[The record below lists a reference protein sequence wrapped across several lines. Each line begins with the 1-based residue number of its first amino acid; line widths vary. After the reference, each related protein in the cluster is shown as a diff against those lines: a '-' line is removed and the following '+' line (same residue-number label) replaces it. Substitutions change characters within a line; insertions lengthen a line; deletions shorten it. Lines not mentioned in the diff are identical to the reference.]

1 MMQDSAYAS
10 AYNDRMG
17 KMTRYLKEHEDLAKA
32 ECEEL
37 LYLPVAVHF
46 EGVGIDMDCA
56 IQMALSQIDRL
67 NADYSGQN
75 DDLSKF
81 TNNQATW
88 PGTQNKES
96 CVRFCLATLSHPA
109 GSGIAEG
116 DYAVTLNKYADDV
129 ENVPEWSGYINFY
142 VRGVMGGGVL
152 GYSPLGGTGTGDGV
166 VIGVNYFG
174 EVSCGG
180 NTIDVTYSLGRTAT
194 HELGHY
200 LSLEHTFG
208 NDCVTDNDGLADT
221 PITSAATYGCYT
233 EGETIF
239 TCDDPILW
247 PDYMDYC
254 DDRCM
259 YMFSKGQVNQVEAY
273 VNTSLQTLLNNAT
286 TYCQDAACIHFK
298 VSMTKSNESCA
309 GNDGAIKLVAT
320 GGAEPYQYSIANGLN
335 ISENGNFTNLQQNN
349 YHIVVTDQAGC
360 EFIDSTKVT
369 REIPPIEITQT
380 KSAFCG
386 DNSGSLTVKVNYDDV
401 FSYKV
406 EGVTGF
412 QDTTFFPN
420 LPGGIYTVIAKNATG
435 CTAKIKATIKD
446 ESDLNLVVKSVKPV
460 NCPLFENGQIIL
472 AVSNGVAPF
481 VWQLD
486 GGNRMDEG
494 TFKNL
499 SPGDY
504 LVSVEDERGCHTE
517 KIFKIGLS
525 YLEIG
530 DDCPCQVFIP
540 NAMTPNGD
548 GLNDLLDI
556 VPSCPISDFRLE
568 VYDRLGNI
576 IFTSTSVKEKWNG
589 GEDSY
594 FVSPGVYP
602 YKVTFRWGLADN
614 ESLEVETIKGFVTIL
629 R

>member
-1 MMQDSAYAS
+1 
-10 AYNDRMG
+10 
-17 KMTRYLKEHEDLAKA
+17 
-32 ECEEL
+32 
-37 LYLPVAVHF
+37 
-46 EGVGIDMDCA
+46 
-56 IQMALSQIDRL
+56 MA
-67 NADYSGQN
+67 
-75 DDLSKF
+75 
-81 TNNQATW
+81 
-88 PGTQNKES
+88 
-96 CVRFCLATLSHPA
+96 
-109 GSGIAEG
+109 
-116 DYAVTLNKYADDV
+116 
-129 ENVPEWSGYINFY
+129 
-142 VRGVMGGGVL
+142 GGVL
-152 GYSPLGGTGTGDGV
+152 GYSPVGGTGTGDGV
-166 VIGVNYFG
+166 VIGASYFG

-200 LSLEHTFG
+200 LSLQHTFG
-208 NDCVTDNDGLADT
+208 NDCATDNDGLTDT
-221 PITSAATYGCYT
+221 PITNAATYGCYA
-233 EGETIF
+233 EGETIV

-254 DDRCM
+254 DDACM
-259 YMFSKGQVNQVEAY
+259 YMFSTGQVDQVEAY
-273 VNTSLQTLLNNAT
+273 VNTSLQALLNNAT
-286 TYCQDAACIHFK
+286 TRCQDAACINFEVNLSK
-298 VSMTKSNESCA
+298 TNESCA
-309 GNDGAIKLVAT
+309 GNDGAINLVAT

-335 ISENGNFTNLQQNN
+335 VSANGNFSNLQQNK
-349 YHIVVTDQAGC
+349 YFIVVTDQAGC
-360 EFIDSTKVT
+360 EFIDSAKVT
-369 REIPPIEITQT
+369 REIPPIEITNT

-386 DNSGSLTVKVNYDDV
+386 DNSGSLTVKVNYDDD
-401 FSYKV
+401 FNYKV

-412 QDTTFFPN
+412 QDTTYFPN
-420 LPGGIYTVIAKNATG
+420 LPGGTYTVTATNSTG
-435 CTAKIKATIKD
+435 CTASIDAVIPD
-446 ESDLNLVVKSVKPV
+446 ESDLNLVIKSVKPV

-472 AVSNGVAPF
+472 DVSNGESPF
-481 VWQLD
+481 VWQLN

-494 TFKNL
+494 VFKNL

-568 VYDRLGNI
+568 VFDRLGNS
-576 IFTSTSVKEKWNG
+576 IFISTSVNEKWNG

-594 FVSPGVYP
+594 FVSPGIYP

-614 ESLEVETIKGFVTIL
+614 SSLEVETVKGFVTIL